1 MMLLSLS
8 FMMNSIMNVR
18 VGAHSSCPGNTRESK
33 LQPRFSKKKKK
44 NVGLLL
50 GLFHCLFSLSLGVF
64 DTCV

>member
-44 NVGLLL
+44 KCWASIR
-50 GLFHCLFSLSLGVF
+50 FISLSILTFFRGV
-64 DTCV
+64 

>member
-33 LQPRFSKKKKK
+33 LQPRFSKKK
-44 NVGLLL
+44 NICWASIR
-50 GLFHCLFSLSLGVF
+50 FISLSILTFFRGV
-64 DTCV
+64 